1 MSMFIVN
8 NEDMFPSG
16 DGYLF
21 MLSVIA
27 SSIANIGFCLVF
39 QKVLRDQR
47 LTGFVCFLPLLVYFQ
62 YRENF
67 IIYVFMLLIPTV
79 PAFALICSYIY
90 PEGLRYVSNE

>member
-1 MSMFIVN
+1 MFIVN

-62 YRENF
+62 CRENF

-79 PAFALICSYIY
+79 PVFALICSYIY